1 MAKINEYAQITNLS
15 ANDLFLIETA
25 SGTKSIAFRFIQQLL
40 GSEDKNTTYDITYNN
55 GTLTFRGSDGTNK
68 TFDIGSGGGGTTLT
82 QDQLMAIARA
92 QTLTDTYIRN
102 LFESGEG
109 VSY

>member
-25 SGTKSIAFRFIQQLL
+25 SGTKSIAYRFIQQLL
-40 GSEDKNTTYDITYNN
+40 GSVDTNTTYDITYNN

-68 TFDIGSGGGGTTLT
+68 TFDIGSGGTTLT
-82 QDQLMAIARA
+82 QEQLRAIARA
-92 QTLTDTYIRN
+92 EQLDDDYIRG
-102 LFESGEG
+102 LFEVGEG